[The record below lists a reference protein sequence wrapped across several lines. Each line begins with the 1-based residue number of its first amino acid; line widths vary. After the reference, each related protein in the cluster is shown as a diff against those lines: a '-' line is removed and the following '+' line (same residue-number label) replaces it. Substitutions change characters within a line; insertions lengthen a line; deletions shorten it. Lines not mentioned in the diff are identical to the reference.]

1 MTELKK
7 LMIEA
12 LEANIVT
19 VDELENLTVEAIEEF
34 EKSVAKAKK
43 EAEKQ
48 EDFTE
53 IARLL
58 NKYLKTPEPVT
69 AKEIADSIELTTSFT
84 NTIEEGLKKLF
95 EIEMPKSD
103 IKVEVTDK
111 DLKDPLIVFLDK
123 HNLLS

>member
-69 AKEIADSIELTTSFT
+69 AKEIADSIELTTSIT
-84 NTIEEGLKKLF
+84 DTIEERFKKLF
-95 EIEMPKSD
+95 EMEIPNSD
-103 IKVEVTDK
+103 VKIEVTDK
-111 DLKDPLIVFLDK
+111 DFKDPLIAFLNK
-123 HNLLS
+123 HDLLS